1 MSPQPYKPGRTEILP
16 LSQVTRPVWL
26 GLCSQNI
33 KPKPGTKWKAE
44 VEVCGQ
50 VRVVQGKEP
59 PHFLAIFGGN
69 FTVFSGGVASA
80 FDDVKRSV
88 EVGSTYLL
96 QIHGR

>member
-1 MSPQPYKPGRTEILP
+1 MSKSGTE
-16 LSQVTRPVWL
+16 
-26 GLCSQNI
+26 
-33 KPKPGTKWKAE
+33 WKAE
-44 VEVCGQ
+44 VEVCGGQ
-50 VRVVQGKEP
+50 GRVVQGKEP

-80 FDDVKRSV
+80 FDDDKRSV